1 MKKTLLLRSESYL
14 SYLTNNLRISINNL
28 DSLLNMIIMNRYAA
42 Y

>member
-14 SYLTNNLRISINNL
+14 PYLTNNLRISINNL
-28 DSLLNMIIMNRYAA
+28 DSLLNMIIMYCYAA